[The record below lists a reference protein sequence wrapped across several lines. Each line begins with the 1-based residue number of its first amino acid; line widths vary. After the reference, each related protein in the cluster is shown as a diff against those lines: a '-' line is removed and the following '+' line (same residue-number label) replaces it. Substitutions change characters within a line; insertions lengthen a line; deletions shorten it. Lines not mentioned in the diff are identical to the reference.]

1 MKAFEKSC
9 YLLPWPEV
17 SEILTDEV
25 EKHLGRHV
33 PCWAK
38 YEDESFWC
46 ADQPVLPLH
55 EACQIMQLSGFPAEN
70 WQGTLPDEGGNTVN
84 GFGMELSEHLLH
96 KGLGLAW
103 MRQIIAPEGLWLVGV
118 YVKMEHHPEP
128 VPINGMEVRF
138 ENLKSKDE
146 LFNFLNEVGCTH
158 AALMEF
164 CEDYKVRYGNDL
176 CWPYPIA
183 GNSCL
188 GEYLVLVREGVLS
201 LPYTGYSDNGN
212 AVFDLAAAGLLQ
224 TKQVMQLAADWQI
237 FSKDLLGA
245 LCDMGAYLAKQ
256 EGDRHKTAIGKTIGT
271 TPKFQ

>member
-1 MKAFEKSC
+1 M
-9 YLLPWPEV
+9 
-17 SEILTDEV
+17 
-25 EKHLGRHV
+25 
-33 PCWAK
+33 
-38 YEDESFWC
+38 
-46 ADQPVLPLH
+46 
-55 EACQIMQLSGFPAEN
+55 
-70 WQGTLPDEGGNTVN
+70 N

-256 EGDRHKTAIGKTIGT
+256 EGDRHITAIGKTIGAM
-271 TPKFQ
+271 PEFQ

>member
-1 MKAFEKSC
+1 
-9 YLLPWPEV
+9 
-17 SEILTDEV
+17 
-25 EKHLGRHV
+25 
-33 PCWAK
+33 
-38 YEDESFWC
+38 
-46 ADQPVLPLH
+46 
-55 EACQIMQLSGFPAEN
+55 MQLSGFPAEN